1 MRERAHIARQR
12 HDRWT
17 AMPTGQRHVAERAY
31 LAFWVATVPVGVGD
45 HLIGCVGLRRVGDT
59 ETDEIDTV
67 ERSCLSVTYGW
78 LDSDAIGEVRR
89 LRIDPDW
96 RRQGIATQRAPT
108 GQPKRVLRRRAFHD
122 PAVINKRRLSASEQ
136 PMEYNPAR
144 VQSSARGGNTG
155 AIWPIVR
162 TPVLDGLLETHHS
175 GAHILSAV
183 APYAAGAPRQALVRF
198 SAPPGTATR
207 LLLESLHMPPAG
219 SATSLATTAST
230 SLLVRHRVTFAL

>member
-1 MRERAHIARQR
+1 MLPIRMTWSIRPYRPEDASELQSLYARVANPYRPDDAAEVAAMRERAHIARQR

-67 ERSCLSVTYGW
+67 ERSCLPVTHGW

-96 RRQGIATQRAPT
+96 RRQGIAAQRAPT

-122 PAVINKRRLSASEQ
+122 PAVINKRRLTASEQ
-136 PMEYNPAR
+136 PME
-144 VQSSARGGNTG
+144 
-155 AIWPIVR
+155 
-162 TPVLDGLLETHHS
+162 
-175 GAHILSAV
+175 
-183 APYAAGAPRQALVRF
+183 
-198 SAPPGTATR
+198 
-207 LLLESLHMPPAG
+207 
-219 SATSLATTAST
+219 
-230 SLLVRHRVTFAL
+230 